1 MKFLVIVDEPD
12 DRKLTIQYL
21 RSDFP
26 DASLTEVFSEKQFYE
41 ALDEG
46 HDAAITDYQLHWA
59 NGIQVLMELKKRWPL
74 MPVIMLTATATEEV
88 VVEALKRGLDDY
100 VVKSPT
106 HFARLPAAV
115 KTSLENA
122 EEKKKRKEAEE
133 ALKRSEE
140 RYRTLFEGAND
151 AIFLMDREKFV
162 ECNSKTLEMF
172 GCEKKEDIVGHYP
185 FDFSPKTQPD
195 GRNSRKKALELIQAV
210 LDGKP
215 QRFYWKHIKKDGT
228 SFDAEVS
235 LNRLE
240 LEGKTYLQA
249 IVRDITERRRIEEKL
264 EESEGKLRNFFE
276 TTEVGI
282 WCFRPGRPVD
292 VNLPEEEIISE
303 AFQ

>member
-41 ALDEG
+41 ALDEE

-122 EEKKKRKEAEE
+122 EEKKKRKE
-133 ALKRSEE
+133 L
-140 RYRTLFEGAND
+140 
-151 AIFLMDREKFV
+151 IFR
-162 ECNSKTLEMF
+162 
-172 GCEKKEDIVGHYP
+172 GKKQKSFIT
-185 FDFSPKTQPD
+185 K
-195 GRNSRKKALELIQAV
+195 
-210 LDGKP
+210 
-215 QRFYWKHIKKDGT
+215 IKKH
-228 SFDAEVS
+228 
-235 LNRLE
+235 L
-240 LEGKTYLQA
+240 K
-249 IVRDITERRRIEEKL
+249 IK
-264 EESEGKLRNFFE
+264 K
-276 TTEVGI
+276 
-282 WCFRPGRPVD
+282 
-292 VNLPEEEIISE
+292 VNS
-303 AFQ
+303 